1 MDKITDNT
9 CKNYDL
15 LEEKIKEDR
24 ISGADVLMAFSNIFG
39 LQLFTAER
47 TEELL
52 MEFGCID

>member
-1 MDKITDNT
+1 MDRITDNT
-9 CKNYDL
+9 GKNYDL
-15 LEEKIKEDR
+15 LEEKIKEDH